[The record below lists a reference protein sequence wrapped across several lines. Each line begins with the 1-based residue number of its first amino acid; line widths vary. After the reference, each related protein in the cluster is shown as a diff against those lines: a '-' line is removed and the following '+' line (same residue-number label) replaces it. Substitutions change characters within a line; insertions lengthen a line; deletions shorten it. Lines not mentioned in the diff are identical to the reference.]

1 MACNCKKKVAAATH
15 IVEFPDGT
23 KKSYRSATEAKV
35 AVTRKGGT
43 YTDTSKG

>member
-15 IVEFPDGT
+15 VVKFPDGT
-23 KKSYRSATEAKV
+23 EKSYRSATEAKV

-43 YTDTSKG
+43 YKDTSKG